1 MALLEAPP
9 EVRAVLDHTALQS
22 YARGQSHVG
31 ELIREVADQENAFLA
46 IPAVALLEAYARSI
60 DDPHAT
66 RLLNYLVTLP
76 GAMVLDL
83 ELGTVSRAAGH
94 VRTLRGNIPRAH
106 AAWAAMMYEALCVTA
121 EPEAYPEQILAD
133 QVVGIPTKDG

>member
-31 ELIREVADQENAFLA
+31 ELLREVADQENAFLA

-60 DDPHAT
+60 DDLHGT

-76 GAMVLDL
+76 AAMVLDL
-83 ELGTVSRAAGH
+83 ELGTASRAAGH
-94 VRTLRGNIPRAH
+94 VRALRGNIARAH
-106 AAWAAMMYEALCVTA
+106 AAWAAMMYEALCVTT
-121 EPEAYPEQILAD
+121 EPEAYPD
-133 QVVGIPTKDG
+133 QVLVEQLVTIPTKDG

>member
-1 MALLEAPP
+1 MGLLDAPP

-31 ELIREVADQENAFLA
+31 ELIREIADEENAFLA
-46 IPAVALLEAYARSI
+46 IPSVALLEAYARTI
-60 DDPHAT
+60 DDPPGT

-83 ELGTVSRAAGH
+83 ELHTVSRAAGH
-94 VRTLRGNIPRAH
+94 VRALLGNVPRAH
-106 AAWAAMMYEALCVTA
+106 AAWAAMTYEALCVTA
-121 EPEAYPEQILAD
+121 EPEAYPEQVLQE
-133 QVVGIPTKDG
+133 QVVAIPTKDA